1 MALCEVI
8 SSHIDE
14 DIKKNVFQ
22 IDFNWD
28 EIALLF
34 QKKFDINTLL
44 DKIGHNTDISE
55 YCKTNWYEM
64 NSVVDQVSNVTKKP
78 RNKLV
83 QHQHTP
89 LYFDSNHVSLVNNT
103 IFHKPLIIDTEM
115 SMNKNM

>member
-34 QKKFDINTLL
+34 QKKF
-44 DKIGHNTDISE
+44 DISE